1 MTTQLLADCSQ
12 LWGNDIVTSPT
23 GDLGIA
29 TDATRS
35 QQRVIRRLL
44 TNPLDANGPPDYPL
58 HPDYGAGL
66 ARYVGANVNVAKLR
80 ALIRGQML
88 LEDSVAKNPQPQVTV
103 TLIDP
108 TTISVYIRYTIA
120 GSGSPSTLSFNV
132 NS

>member
-1 MTTQLLADCSQ
+1 MTTQALADISH
-12 LWGNDIVTSPT
+12 LWGNDAVTSPT
-23 GDLGIA
+23 GDLGTV

-66 ARYVGANVNVAKLR
+66 ARYVGQAVDPAKLR

-103 TLIDP
+103 MVINP

-120 GSGSPSTLSFNV
+120 GSGAPATLSFNV

>member
-1 MTTQLLADCSQ
+1 MTTQVLADIQ
-12 LWGNDIVTSPT
+12 HLWGTDALTSPT

-44 TNPLDANGPPDYPL
+44 TNPLDANGPPDYTL

-66 ARYVGANVNVAKLR
+66 ARYVGTNANLAKIR

-88 LEDSVAKNPQPQVTV
+88 LEDSVSKTPQPQI
-103 TLIDP
+103 TLTQPDP
-108 TTISVYIRYTIA
+108 TTLSVYIRYTIA
-120 GSGSPSTLSFNV
+120 ASGAPATLSFTV
-132 NS
+132 NG

>member
-1 MTTQLLADCSQ
+1 MTTQLLADCSH
-12 LWGNDIVTSPT
+12 LWNNDIVTSPT

-44 TNPLDANGPPDYPL
+44 TNPLDANGPPDYAL
-58 HPDYGAGL
+58 HPTYGAGL
-66 ARYVGANVNVAKLR
+66 ARYVGTNADPAKLR

-88 LEDSVAKNPQPQVTV
+88 LEDSVAKNPAPQITV
-103 TLIDP
+103 TIVDP

-120 GSGSPSTLSFNV
+120 GSGSPAVLAFNV

>member
-1 MTTQLLADCSQ
+1 MTTQALGDIQ
-12 LWGNDIVTSPT
+12 HLWGTDALTSPT

-44 TNPLDANGPPDYPL
+44 TNPLDANGPPDYAM

-66 ARYVGANVNVAKLR
+66 PRYVGANVDLAKMR

-88 LEDSVAKNPQPQVTV
+88 LEDSVAKTPQPQI
-103 TLIDP
+103 TLTQPDP
-108 TTISVYIRYTIA
+108 TTLSVYIRYTIA
-120 GSGSPSTLSFNV
+120 SSGSPATLSFTV
-132 NS
+132 NG

>member
-1 MTTQLLADCSQ
+1 MTTQSLADVSQ
-12 LWGNDIVTSPT
+12 LWGTDALTGPT

-35 QQRVIRRLL
+35 QQHVIRRLL

-66 ARYVGANVNVAKLR
+66 PRYVGANVDLAKMR

-88 LEDSVAKNPQPQVTV
+88 LEDSVAKNPQPQI
-103 TLIDP
+103 TLTQPDP
-108 TTISVYIRYTIA
+108 TTLSVYIRYTVA
-120 GSGSPSTLSFNV
+120 GSGSPATLSFNV
-132 NS
+132 NA

>member
-1 MTTQLLADCSQ
+1 MTQTLCDISH
-12 LWGNDIVTSPT
+12 LWNQDALTSPT
-23 GDLGIA
+23 GDLGVA

-58 HPDYGAGL
+58 HPTYGAGL
-66 ARYVGANVNVAKLR
+66 ARYVGRNVDTAKLR

-88 LEDSVAKNPQPQVTV
+88 LEDSVAKSPQPQVTV

-120 GSGSPSTLSFNV
+120 GSGSPATLSFNV